1 MTFLKGISCCFSAV
15 GLLKENPLGTFLHCF
30 FNFFSCFPRQLRPPL
45 LRVQQEA
52 GHPRPTAKL
61 GLHLRRRRERR
72 RRRGQSS
79 KPASLWRFQ
88 DSQHFMDSFYRD
100 CARVL
105 QDLVKVKRDETGD
118 INPQSVGW
126 AVCPRSGG
134 HVMAPP
140 TKECAGTTIPFL
152 IPTDT
157 HILAVGSHVRARQ
170 TIFKKGFLLNLRAF
184 PCAK

>member
-1 MTFLKGISCCFSAV
+1 
-15 GLLKENPLGTFLHCF
+15 
-30 FNFFSCFPRQLRPPL
+30 
-45 LRVQQEA
+45 
-52 GHPRPTAKL
+52 
-61 GLHLRRRRERR
+61 
-72 RRRGQSS
+72 
-79 KPASLWRFQ
+79 
-88 DSQHFMDSFYRD
+88 MDSFYRD

-140 TKECAGTTIPFL
+140 TKECAGTTTPFL

-157 HILAVGSHVRARQ
+157 HILAVGSHVRGRQ
-170 TIFKKGFLLNLRAF
+170 TIFKKGFLLNLSAF
-184 PCAK
+184 PCAKWLWVRENFFCGVLLEKGNYVIANVREEKRVRKGKLYKIHNKRREENRNRSRFLFSFPL